1 MATVGIR
8 ELKERTSTI
17 LRRVRDRGEEVQVT
31 FRGRVV
37 ARIVPV
43 ARSRKRNRKL
53 ERAVWCDIDRVAE
66 EIGAVWP
73 KGVTAAR
80 AVREARRG

>member
-1 MATVGIR
+1 MATVGVR

-17 LRRVRDRGEEVQVT
+17 LRRVRDRGEEVEVT

-37 ARIVPV
+37 ARIVPAV
-43 ARSRKRNRKL
+43 RKRERNRKL
-53 ERAVWCDIDRVAE
+53 ERAVWRDIDRVAD